1 MSEPDFLSKAQVA
14 ILGLGLMGGSLA
26 LALHGRCRAL
36 VACDPDENTVSLA
49 QKRQIV
55 DRISP
60 DPASILPESDVI
72 VLAAPI
78 HEILALIEKIP
89 TWHPGGAI
97 VLDLGSTKNRITQ
110 ALEKMPARFDP
121 IGGHPM
127 CGKETGGLTQ
137 AQGDL
142 FEGTTFAFT
151 PLPRTSQRARALAED
166 LARATG
172 SRTLWL
178 DAATHDR
185 WTAAT
190 SHLPY
195 LVASALTLA
204 TPPEAAALTGPGF
217 RSTTRVAATPSSIML
232 DVLATNRENLFKS
245 LGRFREQLNR
255 LEEQL
260 KQEKSTELKA
270 SLDSGARLQRA
281 LNSGRSERQGR

>member
-1 MSEPDFLSKAQVA
+1 MSEPDFLSRAQIA

-26 LALHGRCRAL
+26 LALQGRCRAL
-36 VACDPDENTVSLA
+36 LASDPDEDTVTLA
-49 QKRQIV
+49 RTRKIV

-60 DPASILPESDVI
+60 DPAPILAEADVI
-72 VLAAPI
+72 ILAAPI
-78 HEILALIEKIP
+78 HEILMLIEKIP
-89 TWHPGGAI
+89 KWHPGGAI
-97 VLDLGSTKNRITQ
+97 VLDLGSTKRWITQ

-127 CGKETGGLTQ
+127 CGKETGGLIQ

-142 FEGTTFAFT
+142 FEGATFAFT
-151 PLPRTSQRARALAED
+151 PLSRTSQKARSLAED

-185 WTAAT
+185 WVAAT

-195 LVASALTLA
+195 IVASALTLA
-204 TPPEAAALTGPGF
+204 TPSDAVELTGPGF

-232 DVLATNRENLFKS
+232 DVLATNRENLFES
-245 LGRFREQLNR
+245 LGRFREQLDR
-255 LEEQL
+255 LEERL
-260 KQEKSTELKA
+260 KQEKFTELKA
-270 SLDSGARLQRA
+270 SLDKGAFLQRE
-281 LNSGRSERQGR
+281 LSSGRNERQGK